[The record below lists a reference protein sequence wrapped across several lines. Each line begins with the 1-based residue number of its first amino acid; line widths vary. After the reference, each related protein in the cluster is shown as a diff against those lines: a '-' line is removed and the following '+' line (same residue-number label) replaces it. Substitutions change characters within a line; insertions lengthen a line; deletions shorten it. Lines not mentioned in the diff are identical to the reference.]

1 MKLPVPQQK
10 NDGSLPADNIV
21 ICKNPVKVIQAALK
35 NKASEKTKNFL
46 WDCLVRRFFLSGID
60 EENVFGYELSTPIK
74 AVKLLLDAGVDI
86 NRETEG
92 DRFPAIAL
100 HQAVKYCDDIS
111 IIKYLIKN
119 GADANKT
126 DGMGCSP
133 LICCAYEYK
142 SRAQKISEILIKA
155 GADIHKKVKLAGNGK
170 NLFSFNDMQKNTS
183 FAKCDR
189 TFRFIDLVS
198 FFEKTVK
205 AEDD

>member
-1 MKLPVPQQK
+1 MKKPVSSQK
-10 NDGSLPADNIV
+10 YDASLTADNIV
-21 ICKNPVKVIQAALK
+21 ICKNPVKVIQTALK
-35 NKASEKTKNFL
+35 NKASAKTKNFM
-46 WDCLVRRFFLSGID
+46 WDCLIRRFFLSGID
-60 EENVFGYELSTPIK
+60 KENVFGYELSTPVE

-170 NLFSFNDMQKNTS
+170 KLFSFNDMQKNTS
-183 FAKCDR
+183 FAKCNR

-205 AEDD
+205 SEDD

>member
-1 MKLPVPQQK
+1 MKKPVSSQK
-10 NDGSLPADNIV
+10 YDASLTADNIV
-21 ICKNPVKVIQAALK
+21 ICKNPVKVIQNALK
-35 NKASEKTKNFL
+35 NKASAKTKNFM
-46 WDCLVRRFFLSGID
+46 WDCLIRRFFLSGID
-60 EENVFGYELSTPIK
+60 KENVFGYELSTPVK

-133 LICCAYEYK
+133 LICCSYEYK
-142 SRAQKISEILIKA
+142 SRAQKISEILITA
-155 GADIHKKVKLAGNGK
+155 GADIHKKVKLADNSK

-183 FAKCDR
+183 FAKCDK

-205 AEDD
+205 SEDD

>member
-1 MKLPVPQQK
+1 MKKPVSSQK
-10 NDGSLPADNIV
+10 YDASLTADNIV
-21 ICKNPVKVIQAALK
+21 ICKNPVKVIQTALK
-35 NKASEKTKNFL
+35 NKASAKTKNFM
-46 WDCLVRRFFLSGID
+46 WDCLIRRFFLSGID
-60 EENVFGYELSTPIK
+60 KENVFGYELSTPVE

-155 GADIHKKVKLAGNGK
+155 GADIHKKVKLAGNSK